1 MPYCVGVIGCGRW
14 GMKHISTLL
23 EMKKQGRINQ
33 VFACDINPKRLESL
47 PQSVDGKF
55 SSWREMCKQ
64 ISFDLVTIATPNPTH
79 YRLGREIMSMG
90 THVLI
95 EKPTATSSSE
105 VAKLSQ
111 IAAQY
116 SSNLHSGYLL
126 RYHPVVLE
134 AEKKIRRGDIGAV
147 KSIRY
152 VKYSSRNRSAG
163 SNIVSG
169 LASHAFDTV
178 PYLANLRLNPLV
190 LSAVAFSHDELAPLD
205 KASKG
210 NIRLQYKDV
219 QRASN
224 IEVEVTVG
232 WGLDSQFSVTIEG
245 TKKLLFLDLQ
255 GDGNLR
261 LDSLNNP
268 PLPLLASNKKSP
280 LESQYQNILSNSE
293 LAQSAKK
300 SLLTTAQLI
309 DSAASWMKNW
319 YTQYA

>member
-1 MPYCVGVIGCGRW
+1 MSYCVGVIGCGRW

-23 EMKKQGRINQ
+23 DMKKQGCVNR

-55 SSWREMCKQ
+55 SSWREMCSK

-79 YRLGREIMSMG
+79 YLLGCEIMSMG

-134 AEKKIRRGDIGAV
+134 AEKKIQRGDIGVV

-152 VKYSSRNRSAG
+152 VKYSSRNRSSG

-178 PYLANLRLNPLV
+178 PYLANLRPNPLV
-190 LSAVAFSHDELAPLD
+190 LSAVAFSHDEIAPLD
-205 KASKG
+205 RASKG

-219 QRASN
+219 RRASN
-224 IEVEVTVG
+224 IEVEVAVG

-245 TKKLLFLDLQ
+245 TKNLLCLDLQ
-255 GDGNLR
+255 GDGSLHV
-261 LDSLNNP
+261 DSLYNP
-268 PLPLLASNKKSP
+268 PLPLLDSNKKSP

-293 LAQSAKK
+293 LAQSTKEA
-300 SLLTTAQLI
+300 LLTTSQLI
-309 DSAASWMKNW
+309 DLTASRMKNW

>member
-1 MPYCVGVIGCGRW
+1 
-14 GMKHISTLL
+14 
-23 EMKKQGRINQ
+23 MKKQGRINQ

-55 SSWREMCKQ
+55 SSWREMCSK

-79 YRLGREIMSMG
+79 YLLGREIMSMG
-90 THVLI
+90 MHVLI

-134 AEKKIRRGDIGAV
+134 AEKKIRRGDIGVV

-152 VKYSSRNRSAG
+152 VKYSSRDRSAG

-190 LSAVAFSHDELAPLD
+190 LSAVAFNHDELAPLD

-224 IEVEVTVG
+224 IEVEVTGGV
-232 WGLDSQFSVTIEG
+232 LIHNFQSQLRERKTSSISIYKETAAFMLIHSTIHHCRCSLRIKNPHWSPNIK
-245 TKKLLFLDLQ
+245 TYSQIQNLLNPQ
-255 GDGNLR
+255 KNL
-261 LDSLNNP
+261 S
-268 PLPLLASNKKSP
+268 
-280 LESQYQNILSNSE
+280 
-293 LAQSAKK
+293 
-300 SLLTTAQLI
+300 
-309 DSAASWMKNW
+309 
-319 YTQYA
+319 